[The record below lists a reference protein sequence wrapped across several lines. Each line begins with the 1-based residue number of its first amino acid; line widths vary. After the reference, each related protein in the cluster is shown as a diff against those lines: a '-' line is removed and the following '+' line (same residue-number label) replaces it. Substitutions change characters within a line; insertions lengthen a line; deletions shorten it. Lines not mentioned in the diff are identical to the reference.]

1 MSITS
6 TRPVRAVLRL
16 LAVLAVVAL
25 PVAAAPVATASG
37 SGHGHGHGHGPRP
50 IGVASYNVY
59 LGANLQPLF
68 AATPETVAGLAQQ
81 VWDHVEQVDFRVRAR
96 AIARQID
103 QADPDVVGLQEVA
116 LWERGASPD
125 TLRPVYDF
133 QRILLDALAARGERY
148 RAVAVSRNF
157 VSPPVPLATG
167 GLARFTDRDV
177 VLVRAD
183 RHAAVR
189 VRNPQAA
196 LYAARI
202 PLPNPLLGGATIVRG
217 WASVDVTVRGKSF
230 RFVDT
235 HLEAYDAGIRTLQA
249 QELAG
254 LLAGS
259 RLPVVLVGD
268 LNSRPDDAQ
277 GAYGILTGSLHLTDA
292 WVKVHGPAGGFTSGQ
307 TDDLNLPE
315 SRLTHRI
322 DYVLYQARGLRATRA
337 TVLGEEQ
344 RDRTRPLPG
353 APYGLWPSDHAGV
366 AATLTP
372 RRR

>member
-1 MSITS
+1 MSVTS
-6 TRPVRAVLRL
+6 ARPFRAALRL
-16 LAVLAVVAL
+16 LAVLVAVVATSA
-25 PVAAAPVATASG
+25 AAAPAATAG
-37 SGHGHGHGHGPRP
+37 GGHGNRAVT
-50 IGVASYNVY
+50 VASYNLY

-96 AIARQID
+96 AIATLID
-103 QADPDVVGLQEVA
+103 RADTEVVGLQEVA
-116 LWERGASPD
+116 LWERGATPD
-125 TLRPVYDF
+125 TLSPVYDF
-133 QRILLDALAARGERY
+133 QQILLDALAARGERY
-148 RAVAVSRNF
+148 RVVAVTRNF
-157 VSPPVPLATG
+157 VSPPVPLASG

-177 VLVRAD
+177 ILVRDGRGAE
-183 RHAAVR
+183 VK
-189 VRNPQAA
+189 VSNPQAA
-196 LYAARI
+196 LFAARI

-217 WASVDVTVRGKSF
+217 WASVDVKVRGKSF

-235 HLEAYDAGIRTLQA
+235 HLEAFSAVVRTLQA

-259 RLPVVLVGD
+259 PLPIVLVGD

-277 GAYGILTGSLHLTDA
+277 GAYGVLTGGLGLTDA
-292 WVKVHGPAGGFTSGQ
+292 WVQVHGPAGGFTSGQ

-322 DYVLYQARGLRATRA
+322 DYVLYQPVGLRATRA
-337 TVLGEEQ
+337 EVLGEEQ
-344 RDRTRPLPG
+344 RDRTPPLPG

-366 AATLTP
+366 AATLALG
-372 RRR
+372 RR